1 MGRRPENA
9 KHGGLMKRAAT
20 LLGIAATAL
29 SLNATTQDNV
39 LRAASTVQVRSPSIV
54 SSFLPQTDSQKPDST
69 MAWVFSLGFLGLV
82 VLRRT
87 RSGPI

>member
-1 MGRRPENA
+1 
-9 KHGGLMKRAAT
+9 MKRAAT

-29 SLNATTQDNV
+29 SLNATTHDFAPLLSAAELV
-39 LRAASTVQVRSPSIV
+39 PASMATAAASLSDRATASI
-54 SSFLPQTDSQKPDST
+54 LQTDSQQPDTT
-69 MAWVFSLGFLGLV
+69 MAWVFALGFLGIV